1 MRHAD
6 GKVKVADL
14 RLKMQKSM
22 QSHAAVFRT
31 GQVLQEGVKE
41 INNIYKEMSDLKVH
55 IFTIT

>member
-1 MRHAD
+1 
-6 GKVKVADL
+6 
-14 RLKMQKSM
+14 MQKSM